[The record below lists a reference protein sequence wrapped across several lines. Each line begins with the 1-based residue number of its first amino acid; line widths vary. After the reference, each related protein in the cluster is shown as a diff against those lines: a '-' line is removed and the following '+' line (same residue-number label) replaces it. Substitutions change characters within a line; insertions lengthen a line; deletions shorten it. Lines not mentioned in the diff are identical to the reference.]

1 MNFKY
6 YFHGKISV
14 SPKDSPGD
22 YFTIEP
28 RIECIIMPPLFMLGK
43 KIPDTPDDEVL
54 HFMKHILKVM
64 KVMIQ
69 IISSQLESMYPD
81 YNIKIELNE
90 SYIEEIPIEDP
101 IPIDP
106 NIEFKPYFDHE

>member
-43 KIPDTPDDEVL
+43 KIPDTPDDEV
-54 HFMKHILKVM
+54 
-64 KVMIQ
+64 MIQ

-81 YNIKIELNE
+81 FNIKIEINE
-90 SYIEEIPIEDP
+90 SYTEEIPIEDP

-106 NIEFKPYFDHE
+106 NIEFKPDFDFKFPNHE

>member
-14 SPKDSPGD
+14 SPKDSQGD

-28 RIECIIMPPLFMLGK
+28 RIECI
-43 KIPDTPDDEVL
+43 
-54 HFMKHILKVM
+54 
-64 KVMIQ
+64 
-69 IISSQLESMYPD
+69 
-81 YNIKIELNE
+81 
-90 SYIEEIPIEDP
+90 EEIPMEDP

-106 NIEFKPYFDHE
+106 NIEFKPDFDFKFPNHE

>member
-43 KIPDTPDDEVL
+43 KIPNTPDDEV
-54 HFMKHILKVM
+54 I
-64 KVMIQ
+64 IE
-69 IISSQLESMYPD
+69 IISSQ
-81 YNIKIELNE
+81 
-90 SYIEEIPIEDP
+90 PIEDP

-106 NIEFKPYFDHE
+106 NIEFKPDFNFKFPDHE

>member
-43 KIPDTPDDEVL
+43 KIPNTPDDGVIIE
-54 HFMKHILKVM
+54 
-64 KVMIQ
+64 

-81 YNIKIELNE
+81 YSIKIELIE

-106 NIEFKPYFDHE
+106 NIEFKPDFNFKFPDHE